1 MMPAPQPQPEETRIE
16 DLVEAAHALE
26 AAAAADSWDEALEL
40 ERLCRQLIEAL
51 LVEPPDLAQA
61 ESIETVAIIYRR
73 VMGLAEQCRNAV
85 AEELARLRQGRRAS
99 NAYDAERGA

>member
-1 MMPAPQPQPEETRIE
+1 MMAAPQPRPQDSAIEE
-16 DLVEAAHALE
+16 LLEAAYALE

-40 ERLCRQLIEAL
+40 ETLCRRLLEAL

-73 VMGLAEQCRNAV
+73 VMGLAEECRTAV
-85 AEELARLRQGRRAS
+85 ADELGRLRQGRRAS